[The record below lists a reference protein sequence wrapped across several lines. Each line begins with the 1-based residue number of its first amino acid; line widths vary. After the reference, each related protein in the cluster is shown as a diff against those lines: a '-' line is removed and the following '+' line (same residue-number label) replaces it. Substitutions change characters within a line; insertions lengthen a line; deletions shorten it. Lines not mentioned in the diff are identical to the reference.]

1 MRLNLLYAERMDLQP
16 LRDEFATVYLPS
28 RNLAENTRA
37 TYLRVVDAC
46 LGYLAEQ
53 GVTQVE
59 AVGLRDLN
67 SYFAHLDRLG
77 RSGTTRRLHTHALKA
92 FFRFLEEH
100 QHVTLSAAVRLIP
113 PKSEERTTRVL
124 SEAEYR
130 RLRDAVGHRPRM
142 AAIVELMLQTGIRI
156 GELVKLQ
163 LRDVQLPSV
172 SAEERGQLGELW
184 IRQGKGRKDRRL
196 PLNRRVCG
204 ALRTYLAVRP
214 EAETTS
220 LFVSKLHKPLSARA
234 VEHLFHKY
242 LAIARI
248 EDASPHTLRHT
259 MATPMIKSGATLRS
273 VQEMLGHA
281 NIQTT
286 SRYVSLAEEQLH
298 KDVQDHAL

>member
-1 MRLNLLYAERMDLQP
+1 VTDATAPLPD

-28 RNLAENTRA
+28 RNLAANTRA

-46 LGYLAEQ
+46 LGYLAQ
-53 GVTQVE
+53 KGVTEIE
-59 AVGLRDLN
+59 AVGLRELN
-67 SYFAHLDRLG
+67 GYFAELDRLS

-100 QHVTLSAAVRLIP
+100 RHVKRSAALRLIP
-113 PKSEERTTRVL
+113 PKSEDRKPRVL
-124 SEAEYR
+124 TEAEYR
-130 RLRDAVGHRPRM
+130 RLREAVGNRPRM

-156 GELVKLQ
+156 GELVRLQ

-172 SAEERGQLGELW
+172 SAAERGQLGELW
-184 IRQGKGRKDRRL
+184 IRQGKGRTDRRL

-214 EAETTS
+214 DGDTPA
-220 LFVSKLHKPLSARA
+220 LFLSKYRRPLSARA
-234 VEHLFHKY
+234 VEHLFHTY
-242 LAIARI
+242 LGIARI

-259 MATPMIKSGATLRS
+259 MATHMIKSGATLRS

-298 KDVQDHAL
+298 KDVQEHAL

>member
-1 MRLNLLYAERMDLQP
+1 
-16 LRDEFATVYLPS
+16 
-28 RNLAENTRA
+28 
-37 TYLRVVDAC
+37 
-46 LGYLAEQ
+46 
-53 GVTQVE
+53 
-59 AVGLRDLN
+59 
-67 SYFAHLDRLG
+67 
-77 RSGTTRRLHTHALKA
+77 
-92 FFRFLEEH
+92 
-100 QHVTLSAAVRLIP
+100 
-113 PKSEERTTRVL
+113 VL
-124 SEAEYR
+124 TETEYR
-130 RLRDAVGHRPRM
+130 RLREAVGHRPRM

-172 SAEERGQLGELW
+172 SGEERGQLGELW
-184 IRQGKGRKDRRL
+184 IRQGKGRKGRRL

-214 EAETTS
+214 QAETPA
-220 LFVSKLHKPLSARA
+220 LFLSKYRQPLSARA

-259 MATPMIKSGATLRS
+259 MATHMIKSGATLRS